1 MFYRHGAPALKGN
14 TMDFSHYEGLPVLVT
29 GGAGFIGSHLV
40 RGLVNVGANVL
51 VMDNFC
57 ASAPENLR
65 ELEGQIGILEGD
77 ITHMADCE
85 RAMEGRKVVF
95 HLAALGSVP
104 RSVEEPVQYNT
115 NNIGGALNVF
125 DAARR
130 AGVKR
135 IVYSASSS
143 CYGDTP
149 VLPKVETMTPT
160 PKSPYAIT
168 KLVGEY
174 YAKVYAE
181 VYGMST
187 ISLRYFN
194 VFGPRQNPKSQ
205 YAAVIP
211 AFASAIIRGNAP
223 KIYGDGG
230 QTRDF
235 CFVDNVVYANM
246 LGGSSERPLK
256 GESVNIAC
264 GQNISL
270 NAMLE
275 KMQTLLGKKVTPEY
289 LPTRAGDVRDSLA
302 DIAAAERVLGYKPQ
316 VLFDEGLKR
325 TCDWYARNLK

>member
-1 MFYRHGAPALKGN
+1 
-14 TMDFSHYEGLPVLVT
+14 MDFSPYEGLPVLVT

-40 RGLVNVGANVL
+40 RGLTAAGANVL

-57 ASAPENLR
+57 ASAPENLHD
-65 ELEGQIGILEGD
+65 LEGQIGILEGD
-77 ITHMADCE
+77 ITRAADCE
-85 RAMEGRKVVF
+85 KAMIGRAVVF

-104 RSVEEPVQYNT
+104 QSIHAPVRYNA
-115 NNIGGALNVF
+115 NNVVGTLNVLE
-125 DAARR
+125 AARQ
-130 AGVKR
+130 AGVR
-135 IVYSASSS
+135 RLIYSASSS
-143 CYGDTP
+143 CYGDSP
-149 VLPKVETMTPT
+149 ALPKIETMTPN

-174 YAKVYAE
+174 YARVYAD
-181 VYGMST
+181 VHGMST
-187 ISLRYFN
+187 LSLRYFN

-211 AFASAIIRGNAP
+211 AFASALLKNEPP

-246 LGGSSERPLK
+246 LAGVCDRPLA
-256 GESVNIAC
+256 GESINIAC

-270 NAMLE
+270 NGLLE
-275 KMQTLLGKKVTPEY
+275 KMAALLGKNTRPEH

-302 DIAAAERVLGYKPQ
+302 DISAAERVIGYQPQ
-316 VLFDEGLKR
+316 VYFDEGLKR
-325 TCDWYARNLK
+325 TCDWYSQHLLQHS